1 MLFTILFSVQTSI
14 KAFPFG
20 YHFWSLFPYEGSHVK
35 ENSYQINVI
44 LILCQISSWVQLQ
57 TLKRVD
63 VHFVSPSLLFPHV
76 PESGPFV
83 KYCNAFGFL
92 CLSNQGLKLAEL
104 Y

>member
-1 MLFTILFSVQTSI
+1 M
-14 KAFPFG
+14 
-20 YHFWSLFPYEGSHVK
+20 
-35 ENSYQINVI
+35 
-44 LILCQISSWVQLQ
+44 
-57 TLKRVD
+57 RVD
-63 VHFVSPSLLFPHV
+63 VHFVSPSLLFSKAFFPHA